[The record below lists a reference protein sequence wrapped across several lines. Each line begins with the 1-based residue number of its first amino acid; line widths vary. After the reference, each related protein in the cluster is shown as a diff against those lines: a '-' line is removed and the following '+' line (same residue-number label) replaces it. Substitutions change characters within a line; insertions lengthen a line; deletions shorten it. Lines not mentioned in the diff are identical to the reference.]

1 MQVPLYYTLPFSQ
14 VVMYSAYVRDTS
26 LNNIISHVL
35 AYMQNKILEVELLF
49 PRIYSFVILINIIS
63 LSSLWTVPICITTSN
78 ECRKV
83 PFFPCVLIS
92 TML

>member
-35 AYMQNKILEVELLF
+35 KWLSAKRQEKIRMWKKGNPCTLLVEMYTDVATMKNSMEILQNIQN
-49 PRIYSFVILINIIS
+49 R
-63 LSSLWTVPICITTSN
+63 TT
-78 ECRKV
+78 
-83 PFFPCVLIS
+83 I
-92 TML
+92 